1 MDKTNFGMDPK
12 RNKTTSREIT
22 NEMGRCFRC
31 TDGPAER
38 SAGNESKFSTA
49 SSTMLLDDNG
59 ERKNR
64 MEAMLGPA
72 RQVKTGH
79 LSI

>member
-1 MDKTNFGMDPK
+1 MDKTNFGMDLK
-12 RNKTTSREIT
+12 RNKTTSRET
-22 NEMGRCFRC
+22 TYEMGRCFRS
-31 TDGPAER
+31 TDGSAER

-49 SSTMLLDDNG
+49 SSTMLIDDIG

-64 MEAMLGPA
+64 MGAMLGPA
-72 RQVKTGH
+72 RQVKTAH

>member
-12 RNKTTSREIT
+12 RNKTTSRETT

-31 TDGPAER
+31 MDGSAER
-38 SAGNESKFSTA
+38 SAGNESEFSTV
-49 SSTMLLDDNG
+49 SSTMHLDDNG

>member
-12 RNKTTSREIT
+12 RNKTTSMETT
-22 NEMGRCFRC
+22 NEMCNVLFVRCFRC

-38 SAGNESKFSTA
+38 SAGNESNFSPA

-59 ERKNR
+59 ERKN
-64 MEAMLGPA
+64 
-72 RQVKTGH
+72 
-79 LSI
+79 